1 MSRPSI
7 DNPPELGDSSPAMSR
22 NKVVFPDPDGP
33 STTSSS
39 PERTLRS
46 TASRAGTPPGKPFDN
61 CRNSM
66 PAKES
71 PLRLRIPD
79 PSIPR

>member
-39 PERTLRS
+39 PEADTQVDRFQGRDSTGEALR
-46 TASRAGTPPGKPFDN
+46 
-61 CRNSM
+61 
-66 PAKES
+66 
-71 PLRLRIPD
+71 
-79 PSIPR
+79 